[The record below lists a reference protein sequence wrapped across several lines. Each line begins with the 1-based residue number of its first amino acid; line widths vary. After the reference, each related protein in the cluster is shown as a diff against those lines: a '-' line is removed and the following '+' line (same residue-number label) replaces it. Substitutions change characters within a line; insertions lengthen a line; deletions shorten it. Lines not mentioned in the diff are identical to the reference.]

1 MPRSMVVDL
10 RDTCQMTGGVDGV
23 LQLGDFDVPASVLA
37 VDGVPLTDLIGVDG
51 AAGVDD
57 LHIPPASGW
66 RVIAGDLNAPDG
78 HSAVIAAPSQQIDL
92 R

>member
-1 MPRSMVVDL
+1 
-10 RDTCQMTGGVDGV
+10 
-23 LQLGDFDVPASVLA
+23 
-37 VDGVPLTDLIGVDG
+37 VPLTDLIGVDG

-66 RVIAGDLNAPDG
+66 RVIAGDLNAADG